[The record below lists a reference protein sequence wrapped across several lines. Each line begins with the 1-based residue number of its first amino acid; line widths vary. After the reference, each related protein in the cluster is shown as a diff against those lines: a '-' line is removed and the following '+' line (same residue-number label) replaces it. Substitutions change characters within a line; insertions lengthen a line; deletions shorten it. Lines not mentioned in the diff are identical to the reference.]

1 MNIDK
6 ILSFCA
12 VVDYGSLSK
21 AAEALYC
28 SQPSLSKQ
36 IVALESEIGYPLFDR
51 NGKKMTVNKNGQL
64 LYNFGRRLEKEYNQ
78 LKNDLYELNNPGR
91 REISFGATNFIGIYL
106 LPAFLSDFKKLYPDI
121 PLNFTVNFFSNIM
134 DMLKQDVISFA
145 IAPEYFETLN
155 NTDLICQP
163 FSDDEMAVAFPVDH
177 PLADQ
182 ETILPND
189 LLPYPFLISQVNS
202 ATRAFILSRFQAH
215 GIHVKNLQNMYNT
228 ETIKRSII
236 SGMGISI
243 LSKTAVSYEVEK
255 GLLKVAPLSGVNLTR
270 KLYLI
275 HKKNHILSPEDSLF
289 ISSVL
294 KKSEI

>member
-6 ILSFCA
+6 IISFCA

-36 IVALESEIGYPLFDR
+36 IIALENEIGYPLFDR

-64 LYNFGRRLEKEYNQ
+64 LYSFGRQLEKEYNQ
-78 LKNDLYELNNPGR
+78 LKTDLYELNHPSR

-106 LPAFLSDFKKLYPDI
+106 LPAFLSEFKKRHPDI
-121 PLNFTVNFFSNIM
+121 PVNFTVNFFSNVI
-134 DMLKQDVISFA
+134 DMLSQDVISFA
-145 IAPEYFETLN
+145 IAPENEEILN
-155 NTDLICQP
+155 NPELICQP
-163 FSDDEMAVAFPVDH
+163 FSDDEMAVAFPADH
-177 PLADQ
+177 PLAS
-182 ETILPND
+182 LPVIMPQD
-189 LLPYPFLISQVNS
+189 LLDYPFLISQVNS
-202 ATRAFILSRFQAH
+202 ATRGFILSRFKMH
-215 GIHVKNLQNMYNT
+215 GIRLTNMQNMYNT

-243 LSKTAVSYEVEK
+243 LSRTSVSNEVQN
-255 GLLKVAPLSGVNLTR
+255 GLLKTAPLAGVNLTR

-275 HKKNHILSPEDSLF
+275 HIKNHILSPEDTLF
-289 ISSVL
+289 INSVL
-294 KKSEI
+294 KKSE